1 MTSKII
7 DWDAGHVPLPNTITF
22 KGSDSTW
29 ALRITAD
36 RKIEVNND
44 IEVSV
49 LAQQVLDAL
58 QILLKPKEWQSLSDD
73 EIGRLAVFDG
83 LHHVEIPLL
92 AKFILAIEQALKEK
106 NND

>member
-7 DWDAGHVPLPNTITF
+7 DWDAGHTPLPNTITF

-73 EIGRLAVFDG
+73 EIWDIANFLGKNKECDYPVMF
-83 LHHVEIPLL
+83 
-92 AKFILAIEQALKEK
+92 AKTIERALREK
-106 NND
+106 NRE